1 VAAPPQVT
9 YETFAADERQAAEF
23 TAALVRLAGGL
34 GDEHPFYLDGA
45 AQRGD
50 GWEDERSPRDGRVLV
65 GRFATASADD
75 FDRAVER
82 AQRFFPEWSAVE
94 WPARVEIVRRVST
107 AVAER
112 RYELAAILAHE
123 VGKPLLEALGEVDE
137 CAVLIDYYCDQLVA
151 HGGFCTEMGE
161 PGSRERAYSVLRP
174 YGVWAVIGPFNFP
187 MALLLGPIAAALLT
201 GNTVVAKPSPHGYL
215 SGLAV
220 YDLFR
225 QAGVP
230 PSALHLLTIPEE
242 RLGERLYSNRTLG
255 GLTFTGSYATG
266 MKLYRGFT
274 LKHPRPAICEMGGKN
289 PAIVTAS
296 ADLHKAALGVSRS
309 AFGFSG
315 QRCSGCSRVLVAREV
330 HDELV
335 TLLEECRR
343 EVRVAS
349 PLDPET
355 QVGPVISP
363 ASVERMGEAVR
374 ECREAGLRVH
384 GGRRL
389 QEGELRYGNYV
400 EPAVAEVPADARVL
414 REELFTPFVAVRPVD
429 SLADALQLANSLVF
443 GLTAGLYASD
453 EAEIERFLNEIHAG
467 VVYVNREAGATTG
480 AWPGI
485 QPFGGWKGSGTTGV
499 GAGGIHYL
507 QRYAREQ
514 SRTLVGR

>member
-1 VAAPPQVT
+1 MGG
-9 YETFAADERQAAEF
+9 R
-23 TAALVRLAGGL
+23 ALAH
-34 GDEHPFYLDGA
+34 DN
-45 AQRGD
+45 
-50 GWEDERSPRDGRVLV
+50 RVLV
-65 GRFATASADD
+65 GRFATASMDD

-82 AQRFFPEWSAVE
+82 AQQFFPEWSAVE
-94 WPARVEIVRRVST
+94 WPARVEIVRRVSA
-107 AVAER
+107 AVADR

-137 CAVLIDYYCDQLVA
+137 CAVLIDYYCDQLTT

-161 PGSRERAYSVLRP
+161 PGGRERAYSVLRP

-187 MALLLGPIAAALLT
+187 MALLLGPIAAALLA

-230 PSALHLLTIPEE
+230 PGALHLLTIPEE
-242 RLGERLYSNRTLG
+242 RLGERLYSNQALG

-274 LKHPRPAICEMGGKN
+274 VEHPRPAICEMGGKN

-296 ADLHKAALGVSRS
+296 PPTCTRRRS
-309 AFGFSG
+309 ASRAPRLASAGSAARAARG
-315 QRCSGCSRVLVAREV
+315 CWWRMRCTTPSWRC
-330 HDELV
+330 
-335 TLLEECRR
+335 LEECRR
-343 EVRVAS
+343 EVRLAS
-349 PLDPET
+349 PLDPT
-355 QVGPVISP
+355 TLVGPVISP
-363 ASVERMGEAVR
+363 ASVERMHDAVR
-374 ECREAGLRVH
+374 ECREAGLPVH

-389 QEGELRYGNYV
+389 DDGELRHGNYV
-400 EPAVAEVPADARVL
+400 EPAVADVPADARVL

-429 SLADALQLANSLVF
+429 SLTDALRIANGLVF

-453 EAEIERFLNEIHAG
+453 EAEIEQFLDEIHAG

-514 SRTLVGR
+514 SRTLVGS